1 MFIVTAPIFSLN
13 SVFAQSEPEF
23 GFRGREAVFVD
34 TVSVPVI
41 FSGLTFQ
48 GTTIATI

>member
-1 MFIVTAPIFSLN
+1 MFIVTAPIFPLN
-13 SVFAQSEPEF
+13 SVFARSEPEF
-23 GFRGREAVFVD
+23 GFRGQEAVFVD

-41 FSGLTFQ
+41 FSGFTFQ

>member
-1 MFIVTAPIFSLN
+1 MFIVAAPIFSLN
-13 SVFAQSEPEF
+13 SVFARPEPEF

-41 FSGLTFQ
+41 FSGFTFQ

>member
-1 MFIVTAPIFSLN
+1 MFIVVAPIFSLN
-13 SVFAQSEPEF
+13 GVFAQSEPEF
-23 GFRGREAVFVD
+23 GFRLGGGVLD

-41 FSGLTFQ
+41 FSRFTFQ